1 MRRLGKTSELVK
13 PTETESSERRLRVP
27 LMVVRAGAREDP
39 RTLFGYATHLGR
51 EGMTINSLAPRDVG
65 RMFRLE
71 FAAPGPRGHTF
82 QCTCEVAWQ
91 RFYTKDQAYKP
102 GMGLK
107 FLDLPDEAMAAI
119 DVWIR
124 EESLEEALH

>member
-1 MRRLGKTSELVK
+1 MSKLRETNEPATPTS
-13 PTETESSERRLRVP
+13 TESSEHRLRAH

-71 FAAPGPRGHTF
+71 FSAPGPQGRTF

-107 FLDLPDEAMAAI
+107 FLDLPDEATAAI
-119 DVWIR
+119 DAWIR
-124 EESLEEALH
+124 EKSLADALH